1 MKNHNSLTFSE
12 EEIQQLFGHEAAED
26 EDPERLRQY
35 YFKSDTYD
43 QVSTDLSLRILVGHK
58 GIGKSA
64 LFQVSMAENSDA
76 NLLTVAIKP
85 DDIVGLA
92 TDTKDFLQTIR
103 DWKEG
108 LIGIIA
114 KKVLASFGSAD
125 EKMFSRMA
133 NYGGN
138 ILDFVKDTFEA
149 KSGLSLTPTN
159 QKLIVQFL
167 KNTSIYVYID
177 DLDRGWQGRENDVTR
192 ISALLN
198 AVRDISTESR
208 GIKFRVGLRSDVYY
222 LVRTSDE
229 STDKIE
235 GSVIWHTWSN
245 HEIFVL
251 LVKRIESFF
260 GREIDERKLLDTPQW
275 ELAKYLEPVME
286 PRYTGQGHWE
296 NAPMYRV
303 LMSLTRKRPRDLVK
317 LCTLAGKRARKR
329 QDNVIRTIDF
339 KESFEEYSQGRL
351 QDTINE
357 FRSELPSIERL
368 LLGMK
373 PVRKTRTAKQS
384 YTYSTDELLKKIKN
398 IQEQGGF
405 RFANKTEA
413 TTKDL
418 AGFMYKI
425 NFLTARKETSDGIV
439 RKYFEESRFLQN
451 QFADFGFAW
460 EVHPAFRWALQP
472 DNIRDI
478 FNSLELSA
486 DEK

>member
-1 MKNHNSLTFSE
+1 MKNHNSLSFSE
-12 EEIQQLFGHEAAED
+12 EEIQKLFGHEAAED
-26 EDPERLRQY
+26 ENPERLREY

-64 LFQVSMAENSDA
+64 LFQVSMAENAEA

-92 TDTKDFLQTIR
+92 TDTTDFLQTIR

-114 KKVLASFGSAD
+114 KKILISFGVTDDKIS
-125 EKMFSRMA
+125 SRLA
-133 NYGGN
+133 GYGGH
-138 ILDFVKDTFEA
+138 ILDLVKDIFEK
-149 KSGLSLTPTN
+149 KSGLSITPVN
-159 QKLIVQFL
+159 QKLIGQFL
-167 KNTSIYVYID
+167 KDSSIYVYID
-177 DLDRGWQGRENDVTR
+177 DLDRGWQGRESDVAR

-235 GSVIWHTWSN
+235 GSVIWHTWTN

-251 LVKRIESFF
+251 LVKRVESFF
-260 GREIDERKLLDTPQW
+260 GREVDERKLLETPQW
-275 ELAKYLEPVME
+275 QLARYLEPVME

-329 QDNVIRTIDF
+329 QDNLIRTIDF
-339 KESFEEYSQGRL
+339 KDSFEEYSQGRL

-357 FRSELPSIERL
+357 FRSELPNIERL

-384 YTYSTDELLKKIKN
+384 YTFSTDELLRKIKN
-398 IQEQGGF
+398 IEEQGVF
-405 RFANKTEA
+405 RFANKIEA

-425 NFLTARKETSDGIV
+425 NFLTARKENPEGIV

-472 DNIRDI
+472 DDIRDI
-478 FNSLELSA
+478 FNTLELSA
-486 DEK
+486 DTK